1 MLLRAVPAVL
11 TACPL
16 FPRRCDVYSP
26 DEGTMAM
33 SNHGVPAEEGAPGFP
48 ALPEGKRVGVLMIHG
63 GAWMLGE
70 KEQLEMWARGMA
82 KKGYVCVLN
91 GYRLALPPDQ
101 RTAIALANG
110 MDEGTLV
117 SYTPPKLF
125 TCCQRHMHAPQPRPR
140 RLSWS

>member
-1 MLLRAVPAVL
+1 MRPTGWVRGEGRNAAARRSGCAHRPPPVPH
-11 TACPL
+11 
-16 FPRRCDVYSP
+16 RCDVYSP

-82 KKGYVCVLN
+82 KKG
-91 GYRLALPPDQ
+91 
-101 RTAIALANG
+101 
-110 MDEGTLV
+110 
-117 SYTPPKLF
+117 
-125 TCCQRHMHAPQPRPR
+125 
-140 RLSWS
+140 